1 MRAARVR
8 DALKQLEV
16 HRLQRLRDGGNI
28 MMRSLV
34 EDALARES
42 TVDAS
47 SGAGTDAFQDQR
59 VDQELEEI
67 LRGLK
72 TNIKIIGVGGAGT
85 NTISRVYD
93 EGIVGAEI
101 FAANTDAQHLLALR
115 VPHKILLGRRVTR
128 GLGAGAL
135 PQVGEEA
142 AREAEDDLKK
152 ILADTHICFVTCGL
166 GGGTGTGG
174 APVVARMAKEMGAL
188 TISIVTLPFGG
199 EGRMRMENAEWGL
212 EKLRDASDTVIV
224 IPNDKLLDLV
234 PRLSLNAAFKVTD
247 EVLMRSIKGLTE
259 VITRPGLVNL
269 DFNDVKTIMKG
280 AGVAMMGLG
289 ESDAPGDD
297 RITEA
302 LDQAINSPLLEV
314 DISEANGVL
323 VNVIGGTDMTISEA
337 ERAAEEIQARVGQNA
352 RIIWGAAVDPT
363 LDRTV
368 KIMLVATGVK
378 SKQILGKQGE
388 RRLKGIGEVELVR

>member
-1 MRAARVR
+1 
-8 DALKQLEV
+8 
-16 HRLQRLRDGGNI
+16 

-34 EDALARES
+34 EDALAREP
-42 TVDAS
+42 TLDAGPGS
-47 SGAGTDAFQDQR
+47 DAGVFQDQR
-59 VDQELEEI
+59 VDAELEQI

-85 NTISRVYD
+85 NTTARIFD
-93 EGIVGAEI
+93 EGIVGAEVY
-101 FAANTDAQHLLALR
+101 AANTDAQHLLVLR

-152 ILADTHICFVTCGL
+152 VLADTHICFVTCGL

-188 TISIVTLPFGG
+188 TISIATVPFRG

-212 EKLRDASDTVIV
+212 DRLRDASDTVIV

-234 PRLSLNAAFKVTD
+234 PRLSINAAFKVAD

-269 DFNDVKTIMKG
+269 DFNDVKTVMKG

-289 ESDAPGDD
+289 ESDAPGEE
-297 RITEA
+297 RIQEA
-302 LDQAINSPLLEV
+302 IDQAINSPLLEV

-323 VNVIGGTDMTISEA
+323 VDVIGGTDMTIAEA
-337 ERAAEEIQARVGQNA
+337 ERAAEEIQTRVGQNA
-352 RIIWGAAVDPT
+352 RIIWGAAVDPA
-363 LDRTV
+363 LDKTV
-368 KIMLVATGVK
+368 KVMLVATGVK
-378 SKQILGKQGE
+378 SKQILGKGND
-388 RRLKGIGEVELVR
+388 RRFKGADDLEVVH